1 MARGPSGM
9 GSLPGTAGRLR
20 PRGLLDHR
28 HGAAVRCRH
37 IERAIDRIPLPRRP
51 PRPGP
56 SPTPPTSR
64 DFTVGGDRPVTVHVP
79 PAYASDT
86 PAPLLILLHGYG
98 ASGAEQESYWR
109 LGPVAAEAGMLY
121 AYPDGSP
128 DVDGARFWNGTDAC
142 CDFHGSGVDDSGYLA
157 GLVSQIKA
165 KANVDPR
172 RVYFVGHSNGAFM
185 SYRVACD
192 HADEVAAIVSLAG
205 ATFGTPAKC
214 APSSPVAV
222 LEIHGTADDT
232 VLFGG
237 GNLGELFAG
246 STGRRLSG
254 SQGVRRNLG
263 CVRRLRDHRRRDARD
278 ARSRCRSR
286 RTDRPRRD
294 HDRRLLDRL
303 PTRRPCGAVDDG
315 RRLTCPRSV
324 ARLRWRCRR
333 LPAGPPQAI
342 DSWPGAPGWGKR
354 SWMSRSRRVTGR
366 SDCRHG

>member
-1 MARGPSGM
+1 M
-9 GSLPGTAGRLR
+9 
-20 PRGLLDHR
+20 
-28 HGAAVRCRH
+28 
-37 IERAIDRIPLPRRP
+37 
-51 PRPGP
+51 
-56 SPTPPTSR
+56 
-64 DFTVGGDRPVTVHVP
+64 TVHVP

-109 LGPVAAEAGMLY
+109 LGPVAAEEGMLY

-192 HADEVAAIVSLAG
+192 HADDVAAIVSLAG

-214 APSSPVAV
+214 MPSSPVAV

-246 STGRRLSG
+246 SQVADYPGARASVATWAAYDGCATTAAAMPETLDLDVAVAGPTGPDETTIGAYSTGCQPGGHAELWTMAGGSHVPDLSPG
-254 SQGVRRNLG
+254 F
-263 CVRRLRDHRRRDARD
+263 A
-278 ARSRCRSR
+278 
-286 RTDRPRRD
+286 
-294 HDRRLLDRL
+294 
-303 PTRRPCGAVDDG
+303 GAVVDF
-315 RRLTCPRSV
+315 LLAHPK
-324 ARLRWRCRR
+324 
-333 LPAGPPQAI
+333 P
-342 DSWPGAPGWGKR
+342 
-354 SWMSRSRRVTGR
+354 
-366 SDCRHG
+366 